1 MAKRDNIA
9 KLEGLK
15 NHLQAQIG
23 ELQQQLAGVELSIK
37 ALSDAAPMRSQG
49 VMLLRRANVRWT
61 LLELLQ
67 EQEEKGINAAT
78 AVELAAERNI
88 KLERST
94 VSSMLSRFKKE
105 GLARF
110 DGSVY
115 RPASPK
121 AQLRQTEISELL
133 GVRQ

>member
-9 KLEGLK
+9 KLEDLK
-15 NHLQAQIG
+15 NCLQAQIG
-23 ELQQQLAGVELSIK
+23 ELRQQLAGVELSIK
-37 ALSDAAPMRSQG
+37 ALSDAVPIGTQG
-49 VMLLRRANVRWT
+49 VTRPRPANVRET
-61 LLELLQ
+61 LLEMLRD
-67 EQEEKGINAAT
+67 QEEKGINAAT
-78 AVELAAERNI
+78 AVELAAEQNI

-110 DGSVY
+110 DGYVY
-115 RPASPK
+115 RPTNPK